1 MIGTAPNSLINTIDT
16 ADLIKKG
23 QKEAA
28 VMFSCLV
35 APTGQVVTSGAY
47 RGTRGSE
54 LLEQELLKRLATA
67 KFIPAVHN
75 HQPVIA
81 VFYGTVKFAVV
92 NGKPRLRI
100 FANQQLNEVD
110 KESDFIDPQPYVG
123 QDSKFTGLHYPETGS
138 TVAVTGVV
146 ELALNVDAKG
156 NLTNLQVLSEEPP
169 LLGFGDAALSDFSG
183 AKFIP
188 AFRNGQP
195 VESNVKIPVYYKP
208 SAELRAI
215 RAERVGVGLM
225 NKVVRASFFK
235 RDPLTCA
242 RELIG
247 TELIWGECSGVV
259 VEVEAYA
266 AIDDEAAH
274 TFTRPSAR
282 SFIER
287 NKAGAAYVYFNY
299 GVHWML
305 NVLVKGDA
313 NGFVLIRALEPR
325 RGVEL
330 MKRRRGVNDL
340 RQLCSGPGKLTQAF
354 AVTGRDHEMDLCSDP
369 RHCFVSNSSATFDV
383 VADKRIGISRSAHL
397 PWRFTLRGSPFVS
410 RAVKL

>member
-1 MIGTAPNSLINTIDT
+1 LCKGLPRYRRSGSRRDLISSPLQKEPLSLAYFAMRLGIFCFVGLLLSAGLASGQTPKPGSPSPTPKPTLPELRPALIGTAPNSLINTIDT

-35 APTGQVVTSGAY
+35 APTGQIVTSGAY

-67 KFIPAVHN
+67 KFIPAIHN

-100 FANQQLNEVD
+100 FANQQLEEVD
-110 KESDFIDPQPYVG
+110 KETDFIGPQAYVG
-123 QDSKFTGLHYPETGS
+123 QDSQFTGLHYPETGS

-156 NLTNLQVLSEEPP
+156 NLTNLQVLSEDPP

-195 VESNVKIPVYYKP
+195 VESNVKVPLFYKP
-208 SAELRAI
+208 LS
-215 RAERVGVGLM
+215 
-225 NKVVRASFFK
+225 
-235 RDPLTCA
+235 
-242 RELIG
+242 
-247 TELIWGECSGVV
+247 
-259 VEVEAYA
+259 
-266 AIDDEAAH
+266 
-274 TFTRPSAR
+274 
-282 SFIER
+282 
-287 NKAGAAYVYFNY
+287 
-299 GVHWML
+299 
-305 NVLVKGDA
+305 
-313 NGFVLIRALEPR
+313 
-325 RGVEL
+325 
-330 MKRRRGVNDL
+330 
-340 RQLCSGPGKLTQAF
+340 
-354 AVTGRDHEMDLCSDP
+354 
-369 RHCFVSNSSATFDV
+369 
-383 VADKRIGISRSAHL
+383 
-397 PWRFTLRGSPFVS
+397 
-410 RAVKL
+410 

>member
-1 MIGTAPNSLINTIDT
+1 MWKGLPRYRRSGSRRDLISSPLQKEPLSLAYFAMRLGIFCFVGLLLSAGLASGQTPKPGSPSPTPKPTLPELRPALIGTAPNSLINTIDT

-35 APTGQVVTSGAY
+35 APTGQIVTSGAY

-67 KFIPAVHN
+67 KFIPAIHN

-100 FANQQLNEVD
+100 FANQQLEEVD
-110 KESDFIDPQPYVG
+110 KETDFIGPQAYVG
-123 QDSKFTGLHYPETGS
+123 QDSQFTGLHYPETGS

-156 NLTNLQVLSEEPP
+156 NLTNLQVLSEDPP

-195 VESNVKIPVYYKP
+195 VESNVKVPLFYKP
-208 SAELRAI
+208 LS
-215 RAERVGVGLM
+215 
-225 NKVVRASFFK
+225 
-235 RDPLTCA
+235 
-242 RELIG
+242 
-247 TELIWGECSGVV
+247 
-259 VEVEAYA
+259 
-266 AIDDEAAH
+266 
-274 TFTRPSAR
+274 
-282 SFIER
+282 
-287 NKAGAAYVYFNY
+287 
-299 GVHWML
+299 
-305 NVLVKGDA
+305 
-313 NGFVLIRALEPR
+313 
-325 RGVEL
+325 
-330 MKRRRGVNDL
+330 
-340 RQLCSGPGKLTQAF
+340 
-354 AVTGRDHEMDLCSDP
+354 
-369 RHCFVSNSSATFDV
+369 
-383 VADKRIGISRSAHL
+383 
-397 PWRFTLRGSPFVS
+397 
-410 RAVKL
+410 